1 MMANILAECPAGRV
15 NFCIEQGATFLKTL
29 SWYDKST
36 GVPIDVSTAT
46 LRMQIRDTVA
56 STTVIIELS
65 TANGRIVL
73 LPTVVAA
80 TPIASFDD
88 VDIVSVTGATFVSD
102 GVRKGQSAVIAGS
115 TSNDGTYT
123 ILSVL
128 SETQLVVDATLTVEP
143 AAGTLEVTDLGRFSL
158 NIAAAD
164 SATLDFGSDNRAVY
178 DLECEFG
185 TGEVRRIIQGY
196 TFLNLEVTR

>member
-1 MMANILAECPAGRV
+1 MANILAECPAGRV

-29 SWYDKST
+29 SWYDKAT
-36 GVPIDVSTAT
+36 GVPVDVSTAA
-46 LRMQIRDTVA
+46 LRMQIRDTVESA
-56 STTVIIELS
+56 TVIIELS

-128 SETQLVVDATLTVEP
+128 SETQLVVDATLAVEP
-143 AAGTLEVTDLGRFSL
+143 AAGTLEVQDLGRFSL
-158 NIAAAD
+158 NIAATD
-164 SATLDFGSDNRAVY
+164 SETLDFGSDNRAVY
-178 DLECEFG
+178 DLECEFA
-185 TGEVRRIIQGY
+185 TLEVRRIIQGY
-196 TFLNLEVTR
+196 AFLNLEVTR

>member
-1 MMANILAECPAGRV
+1 MANILAECPAGRV

-29 SWYDKST
+29 SWYNKST
-36 GVPIDVSTAT
+36 GVPIDVSTAA

-65 TANGRIVL
+65 TANGRIIL
-73 LPTVVAA
+73 LPTVVTA
-80 TPIASFDD
+80 TAIATFEPQDRLT
-88 VDIVSVTGATFVSD
+88 VSGATFVTD
-102 GVRKGQSAVIAGS
+102 GVRVGQSAVIAGS

-123 ILSVL
+123 VSAII
-128 SETQLVVDATLTVEP
+128 SETQLALDGTLTVEP

-158 NIAAAD
+158 NIAATD
-164 SATLDFGSDNRAVY
+164 SETLDFGSDNRAVY

-185 TGEVRRIIQGY
+185 TGEVRRIMQGY
-196 TFLNLEVTR
+196 AFLNLEVTR